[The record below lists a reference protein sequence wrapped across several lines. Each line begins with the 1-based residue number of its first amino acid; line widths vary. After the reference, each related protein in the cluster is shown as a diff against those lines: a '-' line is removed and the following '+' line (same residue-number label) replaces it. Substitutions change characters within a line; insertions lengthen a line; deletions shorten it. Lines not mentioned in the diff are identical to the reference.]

1 MAEKPDVS
9 KLDKV
14 LEGYKPIPMKRLF
27 YPRGMKLSEAFV
39 NAFHREYDRLLG
51 EGQNPKT
58 LVERFGKAMK
68 FHKNESRKY
77 HQLDEEKA
85 TRELEEKKESKKKYD
100 PRSKQYFTPVDRNRG
115 CKGYNGSEPE
125 KPAKDGKKLKEETHD
140 RHDRRTKQGDH
151 LPGPEGSSPGSY
163 HSRPDGRKVRRK
175 EHPKRAAPVA
185 AAATKNAT
193 KWSNASVNE
202 ASEWNKKREAKK
214 DELKRQGEK
223 RDAESAEYRQNQKH
237 KKGNKVTIN
246 PLTDK
251 TM

>member
-27 YPRGMKLSEAFV
+27 YPRGMKLSEQFI

-85 TRELEEKKESKKKYD
+85 TRELEEKKQQWDKT
-100 PRSKQYFTPVDRNRG
+100 SKQYFTPVNRSKG
-115 CKGYNGSEPE
+115 CKNE
-125 KPAKDGKKLKEETHD
+125 KSLRAEERTGKKK
-140 RHDRRTKQGDH
+140 
-151 LPGPEGSSPGSY
+151 
-163 HSRPDGRKVRRK
+163 
-175 EHPKRAAPVA
+175 
-185 AAATKNAT
+185 
-193 KWSNASVNE
+193 VNE
-202 ASEWNKKREAKK
+202 ASEWKKRREAEKVKNRESDKERTAWVAKK
-214 DELKRQGEK
+214 KAEK
-223 RDAESAEYRQNQKH
+223 GD
-237 KKGNKVTIN
+237 KVAIN

-251 TM
+251 AM